1 MPRGVF
7 GTGPFR
13 DAIATRVDADV
24 RRTMLA
30 VSRQVGGDTAAMAE
44 ILGVDKGTVVRW
56 VRRLDLAMELVRHR
70 KARRLIAAQNER
82 AT

>member
-1 MPRGVF
+1 
-7 GTGPFR
+7 
-13 DAIATRVDADV
+13 
-24 RRTMLA
+24 MLA